1 MSESLEIKK
10 AKIDSLVA
18 GFTNSGFKS
27 GDRVGQTE
35 LLQFL
40 NRRSSSGRFDPIIS
54 EKLFEVLSLDAMSN
68 ISVEEFINGFLQF
81 EEEIR
86 KNAELFTIKFAKQEE
101 IYSQLSEE
109 CRRYKEEKL
118 NAEGLC
124 ENSKVSGEITEIDI
138 KRKLEGI
145 KEIIIKVVFNE
156 KSEELH
162 FKIGDLNSASEMA
175 NKTFEFKPTS
185 RKDHFEFIMKGINE
199 RNQIFDIGSKIFPL
213 TDVSSQEEYLVQIV
227 VPEIENEEQ
236 IAAYIKAKIIL
247 YWSDYKYYEKQKKKA
262 ESKLK
267 KLTIA
272 KNKAED
278 YLRKIREIYGDLTR
292 KKPDLIVDFNNE
304 KLMQRKG
311 VKLNVDFNNTKEAE
325 GPGGNYVVE
334 FNNQKEVI
342 KKVIIEQEEHAIE
355 QKQEP
360 VVEIEQ
366 PQPQQEQINTQETDV
381 NLTSEEYQKAF
392 GVNEQINLD
401 EYNENN
407 NNAEINFDQYQTTG
421 TEQVEENITG
431 LQSTEM
437 VKETEIRNSITEAV
451 IRRSLN
457 KPLIT
462 ENTLPVIRQEKVNEV
477 IYDTNVTT
485 LPVIFGGK
493 KVTYLNAEESK
504 NFDFGNLFNQANA
517 QEVQGN
523 DFNFGAT
530 TTTTTTTTTQNTQGV
545 QGNDFNFA
553 TTTTQN
559 AQGQDFN
566 LQDILGT
573 GFTQTTNVQ
582 EYNTTQLRQTQD
594 YNIPIGST
602 TQDYTTKITETKTQT
617 FTNNIGQAQDFSNI
631 MPEQQDLGFAEYQ
644 ATNY

>member
-1 MSESLEIKK
+1 MSEPLELKK
-10 AKIDSLVA
+10 AKIDSLVRE
-18 GFTNSGFKS
+18 FTNAGYKS
-27 GDRVGQTE
+27 INRIGQSE
-35 LLQFL
+35 LLEFL
-40 NRRSSSGRFDPIIS
+40 SKNTASGHFDTILS
-54 EKLFEVLSLDAMSN
+54 DKLFQVLSLDHMSTML
-68 ISVEEFINGFLQF
+68 VEDFINGFLQF
-81 EEEIR
+81 EEDIR
-86 KNAELFTIKFAKQEE
+86 RNTELYHIKLNQEQE
-101 IYSQLSEE
+101 IYNRLCEQ
-109 CRRYKEEKL
+109 CRIYREEKL

-124 ENSKVSGEITEIDI
+124 ENAKVYGEITDI
-138 KRKLEGI
+138 NVKKKLEGI
-145 KEIIIKVVFNE
+145 KEIIIKVVYND

-162 FKIGDLNSASEMA
+162 FKIGVSSNEMLNKSFA
-175 NKTFEFKPTS
+175 FKPTS
-185 RKDHFEFIMKGINE
+185 RKDHFEFIMKGVND
-199 RNQIFDIGSKIFPL
+199 RNQVFDIGSKVFPL
-213 TDVSSQEEYLVQIV
+213 NEVNSHEEYMVEIV
-227 VPEIENEEQ
+227 VPEIDNEDE
-236 IAAYIKAKIIL
+236 IAAFIHAKIVL
-247 YWSDYKYYEKQKKKA
+247 YFSDYKYYERQRRKS
-262 ESKLK
+262 ESRLK
-267 KLTIA
+267 KLITA
-272 KNKAED
+272 TNRANE
-278 YLRKIREIYGDLTR
+278 YLKHVREVYGDLTKTR
-292 KKPDLIVDFNNE
+292 RDLVVDFNNE

-407 NNAEINFDQYQTTG
+407 NNAEINFDEYQTTG

-431 LQSTEM
+431 LQSNEV

-477 IYDTNVTT
+477 IYDTNVKT

-530 TTTTTTTTTQNTQGV
+530 TTTTTTTTTQN
-545 QGNDFNFA
+545 
-553 TTTTQN
+553 

-582 EYNTTQLRQTQD
+582 EYNTTQLGQTQD

-617 FTNNIGQAQDFSNI
+617 FTNNIGQAQDFSNL
-631 MPEQQDLGFAEYQ
+631 MPEQHDLGFAEYQ
-644 ATNY
+644 STKY

>member
-1 MSESLEIKK
+1 
-10 AKIDSLVA
+10 
-18 GFTNSGFKS
+18 
-27 GDRVGQTE
+27 
-35 LLQFL
+35 
-40 NRRSSSGRFDPIIS
+40 
-54 EKLFEVLSLDAMSN
+54 
-68 ISVEEFINGFLQF
+68 
-81 EEEIR
+81 
-86 KNAELFTIKFAKQEE
+86 
-101 IYSQLSEE
+101 
-109 CRRYKEEKL
+109 
-118 NAEGLC
+118 
-124 ENSKVSGEITEIDI
+124 
-138 KRKLEGI
+138 
-145 KEIIIKVVFNE
+145 
-156 KSEELH
+156 
-162 FKIGDLNSASEMA
+162 
-175 NKTFEFKPTS
+175 
-185 RKDHFEFIMKGINE
+185 
-199 RNQIFDIGSKIFPL
+199 
-213 TDVSSQEEYLVQIV
+213 
-227 VPEIENEEQ
+227 
-236 IAAYIKAKIIL
+236 
-247 YWSDYKYYEKQKKKA
+247 
-262 ESKLK
+262 
-267 KLTIA
+267 
-272 KNKAED
+272 
-278 YLRKIREIYGDLTR
+278 
-292 KKPDLIVDFNNE
+292 
-304 KLMQRKG
+304 MQRKG

-477 IYDTNVTT
+477 IYDTNVKT

-530 TTTTTTTTTQNTQGV
+530 TTTTTTTTTQN
-545 QGNDFNFA
+545 
-553 TTTTQN
+553 

-582 EYNTTQLRQTQD
+582 EYNTTQLGQTQD

-617 FTNNIGQAQDFSNI
+617 FTNNIGQAQDFSNL
-631 MPEQQDLGFAEYQ
+631 MPEQHDLGFAEYQ
-644 ATNY
+644 STKY